1 MNKILLVDDDRELTS
16 LLKELLEM
24 EGFNVI
30 VAHDGEQAL
39 DLLDDSIDLLL
50 LDVMMPKKNGIDT
63 LKALRQTHQTPV
75 IMLTARGSELDR
87 VLGLELGA
95 DDYLPKPF
103 NDREL
108 VARIRAILR
117 RSHWSEQQQN
127 NDNGSPTLEVDA
139 LVLNPGRQ
147 EASFDGQTLEL
158 TGTEFTLLYLL
169 AQHLGQ
175 VVSREHLSQEVL
187 GKRLTPFD
195 RAIDMHI
202 SNLRRKLPDRKSGTL
217 VVTKIAVAWVV
228 AAIASRII
236 PEHGV
241 EVGFFAGLSTLA
253 LVAAM
258 DMTNGGL
265 YASIMQQ
272 YGTKEEAGAFVLMS
286 LESGPLMTMIIL
298 GTAGIASFEPH
309 VFVGAVLPFL
319 VGFALGNLDP
329 ELREF
334 FSKAV
339 QTLIPFFAFALGN
352 TIDLT
357 VIAQTG
363 LLGILLG
370 VAVIIV
376 TGIPLIIADK
386 FIGGGDG
393 TAGIAASSSAGA
405 AVATPVLIAEM
416 VPFFRPFQN
425 RLWLA

>member
-1 MNKILLVDDDRELTS
+1 MQIKRSIEKIPGGMMLVPL
-16 LLKELLEM
+16 
-24 EGFNVI
+24 F
-30 VAHDGEQAL
+30 
-39 DLLDDSIDLLL
+39 
-50 LDVMMPKKNGIDT
+50 
-63 LKALRQTHQTPV
+63 
-75 IMLTARGSELDR
+75 
-87 VLGLELGA
+87 LGA
-95 DDYLPKPF
+95 LCHTFSPGAGKYF
-103 NDREL
+103 G
-108 VARIRAILR
+108 AFT
-117 RSHWSEQQQN
+117 
-127 NDNGSPTLEVDA
+127 NGMI
-139 LVLNPGRQ
+139 
-147 EASFDGQTLEL
+147 
-158 TGTEFTLLYLL
+158 TGTVPIL
-169 AQHLGQ
+169 AVWFFCMGA
-175 VVSREHLSQEVL
+175 SIKLSATGTVL
-187 GKRLTPFD
+187 
-195 RAIDMHI
+195 
-202 SNLRRKLPDRKSGTL
+202 RKSGTL

-253 LVAAM
+253 LVAA
-258 DMTNGGL
+258 TNGGL

-363 LLGILLG
+363 LLGIRLG
-370 VAVIIV
+370 V
-376 TGIPLIIADK
+376 PLIIADK
-386 FIGGGDG
+386 LIGGGDG
-393 TAGIAASSSAGA
+393 TSGIAASSSAGA

-416 VPFFRPFQN
+416 VPAFKPMAPAATSLVATAVIVTSILVPILTSIWSRKVKA
-425 RLWLA
+425 RAAKIEILGTVK